1 MSNIE
6 RYTEKTFE
14 EIKHVTEDGMEFWF
28 ARELQEVLE
37 YTEWRNFLKV
47 IDKAK
52 IACQTSGNRSL
63 DHFVDVN
70 KMIELGKGA
79 QREID
84 DIMLSRYACYLTVQ
98 NGDSRKEVI
107 AFGQTYFAMQTRKQE
122 MDDNFTQLDE
132 EGKRVE
138 LRNSIVG
145 FNKRLADAAQN
156 AGITA
161 PKEYAV
167 FQNKGYQGLYGG
179 FGVKDIHQRKGLKKS
194 QHILDHMGSTE
205 LAANYFRITQTE
217 EKLRRENIKGKD
229 KANTTHYVVG
239 KTVRK
244 TIEELG
250 GTMPE
255 ELPTPDKSVK
265 ELEKDTQKHLKQ

>member
-1 MSNIE
+1 MNNIE
-6 RYTEKTFE
+6 RYTTKTFE
-14 EIKHVTEDGMEFWF
+14 KIKHVTEEGIEFWF

-37 YTEWRNFLKV
+37 YTEWRNFVKV
-47 IDKAK
+47 VDKAK
-52 IACQTSGNRSL
+52 DACQTSGNRVV

-79 QREID
+79 EREID
-84 DIMLSRYACYLTVQ
+84 DFMLSRYACYLTVQ

-107 AFGQTYFAMQTRKQE
+107 ALGQTYFAIQTRKQE
-122 MDDNFTQLDE
+122 MDDTFTQLDE
-132 EGKRVE
+132 DGKRIE

-145 FNKRLADAAQN
+145 FNKKLADAAQN
-156 AGITA
+156 AGITE
-161 PKEYAV
+161 PKDYV
-167 FQNKGYQGLYGG
+167 IFQNKGYQGLYGG

-194 QHILDHMGSTE
+194 QNILDHMGSTE

-217 EKLRRENIKGKD
+217 EKLRRENIEGKE

-239 KTVRK
+239 KTVRR

-255 ELPTPDKSVK
+255 ELPTPEKSIK
-265 ELEKDTQKHLKQ
+265 ELEKNEQKQLKQ

>member
-1 MSNIE
+1 MSNME
-6 RYTEKTFE
+6 RYTDKTFE
-14 EIKHVTEDGMEFWF
+14 EIKHVTEDGMEFWY

-37 YTEWRNFLKV
+37 YTEWRNFVKV

-52 IACQTSGNRSL
+52 MACQASGNKANE
-63 DHFVDVN
+63 HFVDVN
-70 KMIELGKGA
+70 KMIELAKGA
-79 QREID
+79 KREID
-84 DIMLSRYACYLTVQ
+84 DLMLSRYACYLTVQ
-98 NGDSRKEVI
+98 NGDARKEVI
-107 AFGQTYFAMQTRKQE
+107 ALGQTYFAMQTRKQE
-122 MDDNFTQLDE
+122 MDDDFTQLDE
-132 EGKRVE
+132 DGKRMD

-156 AGITA
+156 AGITE
-161 PKEYAV
+161 PRDYAV

-217 EKLRRENIKGKD
+217 EKLRRENIKGKE

-239 KTVRK
+239 KTVRR

-265 ELEKDTQKHLKQ
+265 QIEKNAQKKLQ

>member
-14 EIKHVTEDGMEFWF
+14 KIKHVTEDGMDFWF

-52 IACQTSGNRSL
+52 MACQTSGNRAL

-107 AFGQTYFAMQTRKQE
+107 AFGQTYFAIQTRKQE

-132 EGKRVE
+132 DGKRVE

-179 FGVKDIHQRKGLKKS
+179 FGVKDIHQRKGLRKS

-255 ELPTPDKSVK
+255 ELPTPEKSVK
-265 ELEKDTQKHLKQ
+265 ELEKDTQKYLKQ

>member
-14 EIKHVTEDGMEFWF
+14 EIKHVTEEGLEFWF

-47 IDKAK
+47 IEKAK
-52 IACQTSGNRSL
+52 IACQTSGNQPL
-63 DHFVDVN
+63 DHFVDVD

-84 DIMLSRYACYLTVQ
+84 DIILSRYACYLTVQ
-98 NGDSRKEVI
+98 NGDSRKGVI
-107 AFGQTYFAMQTRKQE
+107 AFGQTYFSIQTRKQE

-132 EGKRVE
+132 DGKRVE

-156 AGITA
+156 AGITV

-179 FGVKDIHQRKGLKKS
+179 LGV
-194 QHILDHMGSTE
+194 
-205 LAANYFRITQTE
+205 
-217 EKLRRENIKGKD
+217 
-229 KANTTHYVVG
+229 
-239 KTVRK
+239 
-244 TIEELG
+244 
-250 GTMPE
+250 
-255 ELPTPDKSVK
+255 
-265 ELEKDTQKHLKQ
+265 